1 MSTAI
6 TLWCDGDAKPR
17 CRAEFGPYLR
27 APSEVRKMA
36 AGAGWTSRSMPGLS
50 RYQRFRERTS
60 APSTSRRP
68 ASDLHLP
75 ATPGPPLGSPV
86 PVCPSWPT
94 SVVTPAPT
102 REATLRSPTAT

>member
-36 AGAGWTSRSMPGLS
+36 AEAGWTSRPMPGLS
-50 RYQRFRERTS
+50 RYQRFRE
-60 APSTSRRP
+60 
-68 ASDLHLP
+68 DF
-75 ATPGPPLGSPV
+75 
-86 PVCPSWPT
+86 CPEHKP
-94 SVVTPAPT
+94 
-102 REATLRSPTAT
+102 EAGQ